1 MITYRWDNF
10 QKNILNSLHTMLDL
24 EDFAKESQFANVTI
38 LTNDGKVRAHQFVL
52 AAASPYF
59 RDIFQDFSKWQE
71 PVIIL
76 KHFSISVIKH
86 VIEFVYK
93 GSVQM
98 RENLIESFLDAGKY
112 LNIEGIVGDTSEVHL
127 SDQEEVVDRNGILNS
142 TRTYDD
148 IETLRD
154 APQVNHSFNLDLSNI
169 SQDRSR
175 SILRDLTVDIR
186 RLSKEDARQ
195 FSFDNLDLIR
205 NDMNKSRRSSRLSSS
220 YVNYCEDDAPLYQNS
235 TFNKTKS
242 GETSKSRVSVSS
254 NEMDSD
260 EVAILD
266 TSPSLSKSRR
276 SKANISFNSSS
287 NTSTSNSKRKSKSS
301 ESSARVDCFVCE
313 ESIAEMEWSTHF
325 NTFHKR
331 KPRQSSTSDMST
343 SSNTSGR
350 KSITNLGSTYRTK
363 PMESSRSIR
372 AKSLSTK
379 RALYPSEP
387 FNRSEPHVQRNK
399 KKSHERMQML
409 QSLNGNNDTHSNDQN
424 VNLNGVEANNQNVN
438 LNGVEANN
446 QLNHESMMISDSSL
460 GSTNL
465 ETSQLVSN
473 ETEHQPEVGNT
484 STNVFLNEQ
493 EMMESEEIVPS
504 ADTDVAEKA
513 SHEDI
518 GEFSMNSM
526 PPLEN
531 NSILETKEN
540 VIQNQA
546 KIDVAPFLVIID
558 GRSMCKFCG
567 MQVQDKN
574 AEEHFMNRHKDL
586 I

>member
-1 MITYRWDNF
+1 
-10 QKNILNSLHTMLDL
+10 
-24 EDFAKESQFANVTI
+24 
-38 LTNDGKVRAHQFVL
+38 
-52 AAASPYF
+52 
-59 RDIFQDFSKWQE
+59 
-71 PVIIL
+71 
-76 KHFSISVIKH
+76 
-86 VIEFVYK
+86 
-93 GSVQM
+93 
-98 RENLIESFLDAGKY
+98 
-112 LNIEGIVGDTSEVHL
+112 
-127 SDQEEVVDRNGILNS
+127 
-142 TRTYDD
+142 
-148 IETLRD
+148 
-154 APQVNHSFNLDLSNI
+154 
-169 SQDRSR
+169 
-175 SILRDLTVDIR
+175 
-186 RLSKEDARQ
+186 
-195 FSFDNLDLIR
+195 
-205 NDMNKSRRSSRLSSS
+205 
-220 YVNYCEDDAPLYQNS
+220 
-235 TFNKTKS
+235 
-242 GETSKSRVSVSS
+242 
-254 NEMDSD
+254 
-260 EVAILD
+260 
-266 TSPSLSKSRR
+266 
-276 SKANISFNSSS
+276 
-287 NTSTSNSKRKSKSS
+287 
-301 ESSARVDCFVCE
+301 
-313 ESIAEMEWSTHF
+313 MEWSTHF

-399 KKSHERMQML
+399 NKSHERMQML

-424 VNLNGVEANNQNVN
+424 LNLNGDTP
-438 LNGVEANN
+438 GVEANN

-493 EMMESEEIVPS
+493 EMMESEEFVPS
-504 ADTDVAEKA
+504 AHTDVAENA